1 MPVLENHA
9 FSGIYIMVWI
19 QHPARARH
27 YSAPQWGGIQV
38 GAVSLPAPAGAS
50 PPHTV
55 LPSAHHYKDAV
66 VMPDQPFI
74 DRLMADISRRLPTDL
89 GGLRSE
95 VERNV
100 RSVLA
105 ETVSRLDLITRE
117 EFDIQ
122 QQVLLRTR
130 EKLEALE
137 KQVAELE
144 KSADA

>member
-1 MPVLENHA
+1 M
-9 FSGIYIMVWI
+9 
-19 QHPARARH
+19 R
-27 YSAPQWGGIQV
+27 
-38 GAVSLPAPAGAS
+38 
-50 PPHTV
+50 
-55 LPSAHHYKDAV
+55 
-66 VMPDQPFI
+66 DQPFI
-74 DRLMADISRRLPTDL
+74 DRLMADISGRLPTDL

>member
-1 MPVLENHA
+1 
-9 FSGIYIMVWI
+9 
-19 QHPARARH
+19 
-27 YSAPQWGGIQV
+27 
-38 GAVSLPAPAGAS
+38 
-50 PPHTV
+50 
-55 LPSAHHYKDAV
+55 
-66 VMPDQPFI
+66 MPDQPFI

-105 ETVSRLDLITRE
+105 ETVSRMDLITRE
-117 EFDIQ
+117 EFDIL
-122 QQVLLRTR
+122 QQVLMRTR

-144 KSADA
+144 KSEG

>member
-1 MPVLENHA
+1 M
-9 FSGIYIMVWI
+9 
-19 QHPARARH
+19 
-27 YSAPQWGGIQV
+27 
-38 GAVSLPAPAGAS
+38 
-50 PPHTV
+50 
-55 LPSAHHYKDAV
+55 
-66 VMPDQPFI
+66 
-74 DRLMADISRRLPTDL
+74 PTDL

-105 ETVSRLDLITRE
+105 EAVSRLDLITRE

-122 QQVLLRTR
+122 QQVLMRTR

-144 KSADA
+144 KPTDA

>member
-9 FSGIYIMVWI
+9 LSGIYIAVWI
-19 QHPARARH
+19 HHPAQARH
-27 YSAPQWGGIQV
+27 YSAPQWGRIQV
-38 GAVSLPAPAGAS
+38 GAEYLPEQPGAS

-144 KSADA
+144 KAPDA

>member
-1 MPVLENHA
+1 
-9 FSGIYIMVWI
+9 
-19 QHPARARH
+19 
-27 YSAPQWGGIQV
+27 
-38 GAVSLPAPAGAS
+38 
-50 PPHTV
+50 
-55 LPSAHHYKDAV
+55 
-66 VMPDQPFI
+66 MPDQPFI
-74 DRLMADISRRLPTDL
+74 DRLMADISRHLPTDL

-105 ETVSRLDLITRE
+105 ETVSRMDLITRE

-122 QQVLLRTR
+122 QQVLIRTR

-144 KSADA
+144 KGEG

>member
-1 MPVLENHA
+1 
-9 FSGIYIMVWI
+9 
-19 QHPARARH
+19 
-27 YSAPQWGGIQV
+27 
-38 GAVSLPAPAGAS
+38 
-50 PPHTV
+50 
-55 LPSAHHYKDAV
+55 
-66 VMPDQPFI
+66 MPDQPVI

>member
-1 MPVLENHA
+1 
-9 FSGIYIMVWI
+9 
-19 QHPARARH
+19 
-27 YSAPQWGGIQV
+27 
-38 GAVSLPAPAGAS
+38 
-50 PPHTV
+50 
-55 LPSAHHYKDAV
+55 
-66 VMPDQPFI
+66 MPDQPFI

-144 KSADA
+144 KTPNA

>member
-1 MPVLENHA
+1 
-9 FSGIYIMVWI
+9 
-19 QHPARARH
+19 
-27 YSAPQWGGIQV
+27 
-38 GAVSLPAPAGAS
+38 
-50 PPHTV
+50 
-55 LPSAHHYKDAV
+55 
-66 VMPDQPFI
+66 MPDQPFI
-74 DRLMADISRRLPTDL
+74 DRLMADISRRLPNGL

-105 ETVSRLDLITRE
+105 ETVSRMDLITRE

-144 KSADA
+144 KDGA

>member
-1 MPVLENHA
+1 MLFQGFTSQSGFNIQTERAIIAHHNGASSKLVQNHC
-9 FSGIYIMVWI
+9 
-19 QHPARARH
+19 
-27 YSAPQWGGIQV
+27 
-38 GAVSLPAPAGAS
+38 PAP
-50 PPHTV
+50 
-55 LPSAHHYKDAV
+55 
-66 VMPDQPFI
+66 
-74 DRLMADISRRLPTDL
+74 ADISRRLPTDL

>member
-1 MPVLENHA
+1 
-9 FSGIYIMVWI
+9 
-19 QHPARARH
+19 
-27 YSAPQWGGIQV
+27 
-38 GAVSLPAPAGAS
+38 
-50 PPHTV
+50 
-55 LPSAHHYKDAV
+55 
-66 VMPDQPFI
+66 MPDQPFI
-74 DRLMADISRRLPTDL
+74 DRLMADISRRLPNGL

-105 ETVSRLDLITRE
+105 ETVSRMDLITRE

-144 KSADA
+144 KGGDA

>member
-1 MPVLENHA
+1 
-9 FSGIYIMVWI
+9 
-19 QHPARARH
+19 
-27 YSAPQWGGIQV
+27 
-38 GAVSLPAPAGAS
+38 
-50 PPHTV
+50 
-55 LPSAHHYKDAV
+55 
-66 VMPDQPFI
+66 MPDQPFI

-89 GGLRSE
+89 GGLRSA

>member
-1 MPVLENHA
+1 
-9 FSGIYIMVWI
+9 
-19 QHPARARH
+19 
-27 YSAPQWGGIQV
+27 
-38 GAVSLPAPAGAS
+38 
-50 PPHTV
+50 
-55 LPSAHHYKDAV
+55 
-66 VMPDQPFI
+66 MPDQPFI

-137 KQVAELE
+137 KHVAELE

>member
-1 MPVLENHA
+1 
-9 FSGIYIMVWI
+9 
-19 QHPARARH
+19 
-27 YSAPQWGGIQV
+27 
-38 GAVSLPAPAGAS
+38 
-50 PPHTV
+50 
-55 LPSAHHYKDAV
+55 
-66 VMPDQPFI
+66 MPDQPFI

-100 RSVLA
+100 RGVLA

-122 QQVLLRTR
+122 QRVLLRTR

-144 KSADA
+144 KAQDA

>member
-1 MPVLENHA
+1 
-9 FSGIYIMVWI
+9 
-19 QHPARARH
+19 
-27 YSAPQWGGIQV
+27 
-38 GAVSLPAPAGAS
+38 
-50 PPHTV
+50 
-55 LPSAHHYKDAV
+55 
-66 VMPDQPFI
+66 MPDQPFI
-74 DRLMADISRRLPTDL
+74 DRLMADISRRLPNGL

-105 ETVSRLDLITRE
+105 ETLSRMDLITRE

-144 KSADA
+144 KGGA

>member
-1 MPVLENHA
+1 
-9 FSGIYIMVWI
+9 
-19 QHPARARH
+19 
-27 YSAPQWGGIQV
+27 
-38 GAVSLPAPAGAS
+38 
-50 PPHTV
+50 
-55 LPSAHHYKDAV
+55 
-66 VMPDQPFI
+66 MPDQHFI

>member
-1 MPVLENHA
+1 
-9 FSGIYIMVWI
+9 
-19 QHPARARH
+19 
-27 YSAPQWGGIQV
+27 
-38 GAVSLPAPAGAS
+38 
-50 PPHTV
+50 
-55 LPSAHHYKDAV
+55 
-66 VMPDQPFI
+66 MPDQPLI
-74 DRLMADISRRLPTDL
+74 DRLMADISRRLPNGL
-89 GGLRSE
+89 GGLRNE

-105 ETVSRLDLITRE
+105 ETVSRMDLITRE

-144 KSADA
+144 KSEG

>member
-1 MPVLENHA
+1 
-9 FSGIYIMVWI
+9 
-19 QHPARARH
+19 
-27 YSAPQWGGIQV
+27 
-38 GAVSLPAPAGAS
+38 
-50 PPHTV
+50 
-55 LPSAHHYKDAV
+55 
-66 VMPDQPFI
+66 MPDQPFI

-130 EKLEALE
+130 EQLEALE

>member
-1 MPVLENHA
+1 MLFQGFTSQPGFNIQTERAIIAHHNGASSKLVQNHC
-9 FSGIYIMVWI
+9 
-19 QHPARARH
+19 
-27 YSAPQWGGIQV
+27 
-38 GAVSLPAPAGAS
+38 PAPPGAS

>member
-1 MPVLENHA
+1 M
-9 FSGIYIMVWI
+9 S
-19 QHPARARH
+19 
-27 YSAPQWGGIQV
+27 
-38 GAVSLPAPAGAS
+38 
-50 PPHTV
+50 
-55 LPSAHHYKDAV
+55 
-66 VMPDQPFI
+66 DQPFI
-74 DRLMADISRRLPTDL
+74 DRLMADISRRLPNGL

-105 ETVSRLDLITRE
+105 ETVSRMDLITRE

-137 KQVAELE
+137 KQVAKLE
-144 KSADA
+144 KEQNL